1 MERKVLLDEIR
12 MDFNIKIK
20 HVPFLSD
27 IILDEKF
34 TDVQHILNFADGG
47 SVINNQVIREGIV
60 FKRYDGNG
68 YHFKAVSNKFLLK
81 TGE

>member
-12 MDFNIKIK
+12 MDFNIEIK

-47 SVINNQVIREGIV
+47 SAINNQVIREGIV
-60 FKRYDGNG
+60 FKRSDGKF
-68 YHFKAVSNKFLLK
+68 HFKAVSNRFLMHEK
-81 TGE
+81 D